1 MMSKKATLGV
11 LFTFL
16 IIISMVSCEL
26 VTSPLREQKSVK
38 GLFIALDYKSMPS
51 HLHLEGTIRDAKEFD
66 QALKKL
72 SDLFHQKY
80 DSTLL
85 LQEGSNQSLNDFLP
99 KKEHILTTIESEIE
113 SLTESELL
121 VIYYAGHGEDPNI
134 GNNYQGGALVV
145 ADEDDP
151 SKYDLLTQKEL
162 LEVLYTIEKGHI
174 LLILDSCFS
183 GSYVQDYPFG
193 VFDFPYHPKITTLSA
208 SRTDEPSYENSDS
221 THGLFTYYLL
231 EALGWDHTQGEE
243 LFGGEILTQT
253 QGAIR
258 SKKAIPTYQGG
269 VVTLDR
275 IYSYV
280 TTKLASSYLNQHP
293 VVVSGPQSIL
303 LYSDW
308 R

>member
-1 MMSKKATLGV
+1 MSKKATLGV

-151 SKYDLLTQKEL
+151 SKYDLITQKEL

-258 SKKAIPTYQGG
+258 SKKAIPTLQGG

-275 IYSYV
+275 IYSYIQ
-280 TTKLASSYLNQHP
+280 TKLAPSFLNQHP